1 VKSVDQSGRAG
12 FTGRLRQSWWAVP
25 VLIAVASRIWGTG
38 LVYAFGA
45 GSWTGFLHPPAVGPA
60 TTWDGAWYL
69 SIARTGY
76 HAAPLLGADPMG
88 YHDFAFWPAWPTVL
102 APLLRMVPDAW
113 ADMTA
118 SLAAN
123 VIAIAGLVLWARVL
137 EPAFGRR
144 EARWAIAFVAFA
156 PSSFVLSMAYSEPL
170 FLLVGAA
177 FFLSRTGSLRRPVL
191 AAIAQATRVTGFALG
206 ATAIPALFRARGRD
220 RRAWLTLIAP
230 LLVFAGWWVFLA
242 VLTGSPGGF
251 LEGTPNWLHV
261 TGQQSGPFSFQPD
274 IARDGRYGRPIVIWA
289 VFTSCVVLGSLLL
302 FRRRLPEFGWFAVA
316 ALVPTLLLASWQSMP
331 RHALVAVPAVAAF
344 VERVPVRLRWALL
357 VLSAL
362 AEIVVTESMVG
373 IRLISP

>member
-1 VKSVDQSGRAG
+1 LSSVDQSARAG
-12 FTGRLRQSWWAVP
+12 FIDRVRHSWWTAP
-25 VLIAVASRIWGTG
+25 VLIAVVSRIWGTG
-38 LVYAFGA
+38 LVYAFGS
-45 GSWTGFLHPPAVGPA
+45 GSWTGFTHPPAAGPA

-76 HAAPLLGADPMG
+76 HAAPLLGVDPNG
-88 YHDFAFWPAWPTVL
+88 YHDFAFWPAWPAVL
-102 APLLRMVPDAW
+102 APVLRLVPEAW

-123 VIAIAGLVLWARVL
+123 LIAIAGLVLWVRVL

-144 EARWAIAFVAFA
+144 NAIWAVAFVAFA

-170 FLLVGAA
+170 FLLAGAA
-177 FFLSRTGSLRRPVL
+177 FFLARTDSIRRPLL
-191 AAIAQATRVTGFALG
+191 AAVAQATRVTGFALG
-206 ATAIPALFRARGRD
+206 ATAIPALLRSHGRD

-230 LLVFAGWWVFLA
+230 VLVFAGWWLFLA
-242 VLTGSPGGF
+242 YLTGNPGGF

-261 TGQQSGPFSFQPD
+261 TGQQSGPFSWQPD
-274 IARDGRYGRPIVIWA
+274 IAHDSRYGRPIVIWA
-289 VFTSCVVLGSLLL
+289 VFFTAVVVGSLLL

-316 ALVPTLLLASWQSMP
+316 ALVPTLLFASWQSMP

-344 VERVPVRLRWALL
+344 IERVPVPLRWVLL
-357 VLSAL
+357 ALSAL